1 MGGNGVVGGRGGECG
16 CGGGGRTDHIYDNCP
31 INISIGSD
39 LGTSL
44 VYVSILLISDPYISP
59 LVSWVCTYTS

>member
-1 MGGNGVVGGRGGECG
+1 MGNVDVEEEEERI
-16 CGGGGRTDHIYDNCP
+16 IYDNCP